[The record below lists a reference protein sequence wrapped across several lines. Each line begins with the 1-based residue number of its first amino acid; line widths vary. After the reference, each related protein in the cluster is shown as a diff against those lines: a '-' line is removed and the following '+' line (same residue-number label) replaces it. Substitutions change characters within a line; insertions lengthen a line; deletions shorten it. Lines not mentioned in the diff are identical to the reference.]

1 MKTVLTFFLI
11 LCFWTV
17 AIGKANAPEITE
29 TIRTSLRG
37 GQAHELAL
45 CFDRQIELV
54 IDAET
59 VDFPVVRAE
68 QAEQILKTFFKKYPP
83 RHFHYVYQG
92 STARMRYSTGTYQSS
107 GQTFSVYVLMRQ
119 SVRQPGGY
127 VVNTLH
133 LRKV

>member
-1 MKTVLTFFLI
+1 M
-11 LCFWTV
+11 
-17 AIGKANAPEITE
+17 
-29 TIRTSLRG
+29 SLRG

-83 RHFHYVYQG
+83 RNFQYVYQG
-92 STARMRYSTGTYQSS
+92 STARMRYSTGTYQSN
-107 GQTFSVYVLMRQ
+107 GQTFSVYVLMQQ
-119 SVRQPGGY
+119 SARQPGGY

-133 LRKV
+133 LRKS

>member
-1 MKTVLTFFLI
+1 MKPTLTFLLI
-11 LCFWTV
+11 FTLWTI

-83 RHFHYVYQG
+83 RNFQYVYQG
-92 STARMRYSTGTYQSS
+92 STARMRYSTGTYQSN
-107 GQTFSVYVLMRQ
+107 GQTFSVYVLMKQ
-119 SVRQPGGY
+119 SARQPGGY

-133 LRKV
+133 LRKA